1 VIEKFNQPHSVSLCH
16 YILKNNF
23 IYRNCYGKYVGF
35 KMFMDSILLSLSRKV
50 KLPNMEFF
58 VNLGDWPLVNEKSE
72 KFPIFSWCGST
83 ATYDI
88 VMPTYDITESTL
100 ENMGRVMLD
109 MLSVQGNVKDPW
121 QDRIEKAFWRGRDS
135 NQYRLDLV
143 EISRKHPDLFN
154 VSLTNFFFFRDK
166 QDIYGPKTEH
176 VSFFSFFDYKYQL
189 ALDGTVAAYRF
200 PYLLAGGSLI
210 IKQESPYYEHF
221 YNDLK
226 PNTHYV
232 QIKRDLSDVVEKV
245 SWAVHN
251 DEEAH
256 FIASNGQQFA
266 NENLLPQ
273 HIFCYYAHLLNQF
286 STLIKSDIIIL
297 ENMEKVEQ
305 VKQQNYCDC
314 KTTIK
319 DEL

>member
-1 VIEKFNQPHSVSLCH
+1 
-16 YILKNNF
+16 
-23 IYRNCYGKYVGF
+23 
-35 KMFMDSILLSLSRKV
+35 
-50 KLPNMEFF
+50 
-58 VNLGDWPLVNEKSE
+58 
-72 KFPIFSWCGST
+72 
-83 ATYDI
+83 
-88 VMPTYDITESTL
+88 
-100 ENMGRVMLD
+100 
-109 MLSVQGNVKDPW
+109 
-121 QDRIEKAFWRGRDS
+121 
-135 NQYRLDLV
+135 
-143 EISRKHPDLFN
+143 
-154 VSLTNFFFFRDK
+154 
-166 QDIYGPKTEH
+166 
-176 VSFFSFFDYKYQL
+176 
-189 ALDGTVAAYRF
+189 VAAYRF